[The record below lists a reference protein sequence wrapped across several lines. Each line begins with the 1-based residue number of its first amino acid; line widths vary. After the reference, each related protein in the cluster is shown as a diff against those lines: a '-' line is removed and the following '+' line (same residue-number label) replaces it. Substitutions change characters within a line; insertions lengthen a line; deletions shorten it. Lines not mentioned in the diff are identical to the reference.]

1 MLSLLLSLA
10 LADEAGDA
18 WLQKVDTAN
27 NAGDDAHIGRDL
39 KGTDKKG
46 ETAERTI
53 EIWQKGEDKRLVRF
67 TAPARLEGV
76 GLLVPDGE
84 TVYLYLPTYERAK
97 RVTGDQRSDAFLGT
111 DFSIG
116 DLSQVE
122 WVPEYTAVIEQ
133 DEGAE
138 LRLMLTPKDPKAH
151 AHASVRMWV
160 RKTDNLP
167 SKIEYLDAAGQP
179 LRRLTLSGYRDAGPR
194 PIAHHLKVEDL
205 EKGTWT
211 EATVDEAVFD
221 KGLEDDLFTLRE
233 LER

>member
-1 MLSLLLSLA
+1 MLTFLMSLA

-18 WLQKVDTAN
+18 WLAKVDSAN
-27 NAGDDAHIGRDL
+27 NAGDDAHIVLDL
-39 KGTDKKG
+39 KVTDAKG
-46 ETAERTI
+46 QAANRTI
-53 EIWQKGEDKRLVRF
+53 EIWQKGDDKRLVRF

-84 TVYLYLPTYERAK
+84 TVYFYLPAYERAK
-97 RVTGDQRSDAFLGT
+97 RVSGEQRSDAFMGT

-116 DLSQVE
+116 DLSAME
-122 WVPEYTAVIEQ
+122 WDPEYSAVIEQ

-138 LRLMLTPKDPKAH
+138 LRLLLTPDNPKDH
-151 AHASVRMWV
+151 GHASVRMWV

-167 SKIEYLDAAGQP
+167 SRIEYLDSSGEV

-211 EATVDEAVFD
+211 EATVEQAEFD
-221 KGLEDDLFTLRE
+221 SGLDDQLFTLRE